1 MQFCSLIMDVNTYE
15 KSQLKFSLTGIL
27 GIHRTQKWISRT
39 ISKRAHRISKIAFCL
54 CSYESLDSMERCIK
68 NGFFYWHSNLWKGS
82 VVHSRWSP
90 KQLYWSEFCSHSWKI
105 RCSIAFSR
113 KKAEKQRTLL
123 VRFPLSFL
131 VGTADKHRILL
142 TLCAEFWPDWQLKF
156 IGHFHGQYFNRVSFS
171 IFVLACTYFIFQ
183 FSKMYYW
190 PSTL

>member
-39 ISKRAHRISKIAFCL
+39 ISKRAHRISKIAFVL
-54 CSYESLDSMERCIK
+54 GSYESLDSMESCIK
-68 NGFFYWHSNLWKGS
+68 NSFFYWHSNLWKDS
-82 VVHSRWSP
+82 VVHSMWSP

-105 RCSIAFSR
+105 RGSIAFSR

-123 VRFPLSFL
+123 VRFLLSFL

-142 TLCAEFWPDWQLKF
+142 TLCAEFWPDWQLKLAF
-156 IGHFHGQYFNRVSFS
+156 IAMTKQIHVRLRKLLIFIWTFS
-171 IFVLACTYFIFQ
+171 WTIF
-183 FSKMYYW
+183 
-190 PSTL
+190 